1 MSLDVG
7 PLGVRRYPTSG
18 PIIADV
24 NFRARKREKP
34 EQFNVCQSPSDV
46 K

>member
-1 MSLDVG
+1 MSLNVG
-7 PLGVRRYPTSG
+7 ALRVRRYPMLA
-18 PIIADV
+18 PIAADV
-24 NFRARKREKP
+24 NFCAKWSQKL